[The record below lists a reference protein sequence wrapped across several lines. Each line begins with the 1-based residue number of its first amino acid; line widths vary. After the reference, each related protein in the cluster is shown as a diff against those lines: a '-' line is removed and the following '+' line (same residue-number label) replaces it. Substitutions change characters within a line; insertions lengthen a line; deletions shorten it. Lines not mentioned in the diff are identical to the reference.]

1 MGSFFEVARK
11 ANGSIDGMACGH
23 GTDFEELDGPD
34 HQSRSIVEVVIDAIA
49 LIVVIDAVIFRI
61 HPDGVS
67 DGSSPSLVAVT
78 YHRGQKEPRK
88 HWNLIANID
97 GEGCVVGI
105 LIKSNL
111 SVPAMLGVLIDEVE
125 I

>member
-1 MGSFFEVARK
+1 
-11 ANGSIDGMACGH
+11 MACGH
-23 GTDFEELDGPD
+23 GPDFEELDGTE
-34 HQSRSIVEVVIDAIA
+34 HQSRTIVEVVIDAIA

-61 HPDGVS
+61 HPDGVA

-78 YHRGQKEPRK
+78 YHRSQIEPRK
-88 HWNLIANID
+88 HWNLITHID
-97 GEGCVVGI
+97 GEGSVVGI